1 MWLIIRSGTKPSRI
15 TYPCQLAAVNNLSFS
30 LKASIPFSV
39 TISFF
44 SAMKSILFNNWAV
57 ILAVLAIGVISGGPV
72 FQSHSS
78 ISSQEI
84 IIPIEPH
91 QAIDTPTSD
100 IYVINGHTVAHVTN
114 LITLMSTQGL
124 FFYESDDTGEN
135 QHPSGLIAHD
145 DVVLLKINSQWS
157 HRGGTNTDL
166 LKEVIQAIIDHP
178 DGFAGEIVI
187 ADNGQGFGSMDYSV
201 NNAEDRS
208 QSTQDVVDMYSSNYT
223 VSTYDWQQIRNI
235 QVNEYNEG
243 DLNDGYIRNATA
255 DPETGIYSSYPKFET
270 VFGTKISFKFGIWN
284 GNDYNKNRL
293 KVINM
298 PVLKSHFI
306 YGVTACLKNYM
317 GVQSESL
324 NGGIANGHM
333 TVGTGGMGTLL
344 VDCGLPVLNIL
355 DALWINANP
364 FPSSLSGPETPDNA
378 ATRINI
384 LMAGVDPVALD
395 YWATRHVLMPT
406 ATSIGYDD
414 LSTLDPEY
422 LGWTAL
428 REEVGI
434 WFNLTKHEILRGGFT
449 VTSQENRM
457 NVYVNQNLTIPTT
470 SSLSGTNPT
479 DTSTPAISFGFVCMV
494 LSLPAFMSFYLRRR
508 RRK

>member
-1 MWLIIRSGTKPSRI
+1 MQSPS
-15 TYPCQLAAVNNLSFS
+15 NNSS
-30 LKASIPFSV
+30 LEF
-39 TISFF
+39 T
-44 SAMKSILFNNWAV
+44 
-57 ILAVLAIGVISGGPV
+57 
-72 FQSHSS
+72 
-78 ISSQEI
+78 
-84 IIPIEPH
+84 IPIEPH

-124 FFYESDDTGEN
+124 FFYESDVTGEN

-145 DVVLLKINSQWS
+145 DIVLLKINSQWS

-178 DGFAGEIVI
+178 DGFIGEIVI

-208 QSTQDVVDMYSSNYT
+208 QSTQRVVDMYSSNYA

-235 QVNEYNEG
+235 QVNEYNKG

-306 YGVTACLKNYM
+306 YGVTGCLK
-317 GVQSESL
+317 
-324 NGGIANGHM
+324 
-333 TVGTGGMGTLL
+333 
-344 VDCGLPVLNIL
+344 
-355 DALWINANP
+355 
-364 FPSSLSGPETPDNA
+364 
-378 ATRINI
+378 
-384 LMAGVDPVALD
+384 
-395 YWATRHVLMPT
+395 
-406 ATSIGYDD
+406 
-414 LSTLDPEY
+414 
-422 LGWTAL
+422 
-428 REEVGI
+428 
-434 WFNLTKHEILRGGFT
+434 
-449 VTSQENRM
+449 
-457 NVYVNQNLTIPTT
+457 
-470 SSLSGTNPT
+470 
-479 DTSTPAISFGFVCMV
+479 
-494 LSLPAFMSFYLRRR
+494 
-508 RRK
+508 